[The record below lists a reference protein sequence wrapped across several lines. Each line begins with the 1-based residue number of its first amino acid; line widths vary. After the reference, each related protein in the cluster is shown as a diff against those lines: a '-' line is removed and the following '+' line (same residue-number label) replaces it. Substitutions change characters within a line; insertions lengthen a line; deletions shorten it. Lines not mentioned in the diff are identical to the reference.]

1 MVKEVDGVQNQP
13 EPDLRQGESFQD
25 LPPHL
30 QEQQQRLKYSEWTE
44 KTKWGALK
52 FQISLP
58 YLPPLKP
65 QLFKLRK

>member
-30 QEQQQRLKYSEWTE
+30 QEQQLN
-44 KTKWGALK
+44 LN
-52 FQISLP
+52 
-58 YLPPLKP
+58 
-65 QLFKLRK
+65 